1 MFILV
6 KQKDSCD
13 RISDHIGY
21 IRQKKENQPIGAHF
35 NRPGH
40 TLADL
45 VVEGIE
51 RVLPK
56 GNDALRKIRES
67 YYINEYNATKYGANV
82 RD

>member
-1 MFILV
+1 MIFINHCV
-6 KQKDSCD
+6 
-13 RISDHIGY
+13 
-21 IRQKKENQPIGAHF
+21 
-35 NRPGH
+35 
-40 TLADL
+40 